1 MCSFYFIYVPKL
13 HYPTGTT
20 KHLFGHFYLA
30 RPRPAEHSSISLV
43 PDQFVPVLPTLM
55 VIFTTNN
62 QQIWDQA
69 AHSHNLCLQP
79 LIIQHGTGSLCRQT
93 QWGIMKGPSDFTI
106 ITPSWP
112 FRKLRDTLVCHHNH
126 AIFILGLKTWNVY
139 PRFNSEDG
147 KLTPTTMIITLK
159 LPMFHWP
166 SKSNNP
172 TLKTVSDL

>member
-13 HYPTGTT
+13 HYPRGTT

-112 FRKLRDTLVCHHNH
+112 FRKLRDTLVCHCT
-126 AIFILGLKTWNVY
+126 AITIMPSLSWDWKPEMFIQD
-139 PRFNSEDG
+139 S
-147 KLTPTTMIITLK
+147 TLK
-159 LPMFHWP
+159 MVNKHQQPW
-166 SKSNNP
+166 
-172 TLKTVSDL
+172 